1 MAEVQGVTNVS
12 SLDSQLSASSTGQ
25 PMTASAGLDA
35 HFAMARAEYEAMCR
49 SVGIQPGWHVLDAG
63 CGPGGFLPIIADLVG
78 PGGSI
83 AAIDLAPENAALAE
97 ARARAWQ
104 LSCPV
109 EVRVGTV
116 TALPYPDDTFDAVW
130 CANTLMYVTDA
141 EMAQAVAE
149 MRRVVRPG
157 GLIAV
162 KESDPA
168 AHCLLPGDPL
178 LVTRFRDAQ
187 ARASAHGAHGM
198 RARATYQW
206 LKRAGLVDVRQRL
219 VPIERFAPFDADM
232 EAGIKWAYRL
242 FAQSAAAL
250 PDLSEADQAAWRA
263 LGDLARA
270 DNPLH
275 SPDAYNC
282 EANILAIGRV
292 P

>member
-1 MAEVQGVTNVS
+1 MADVQGATNVS
-12 SLDSQLSASSTGQ
+12 PPDSNMSASSTGQ

-97 ARARAWQ
+97 ERARAWQ

-109 EVRVGTV
+109 AVRVGTV

-130 CANTLMYVTDA
+130 CANTLMYVADA
-141 EMAQAVAE
+141 EMAQALAE

-162 KESDPA
+162 KESDPS
-168 AHCLLPGDPL
+168 AHCVLPGDPL
-178 LVTRFRDAQ
+178 LVTRFRDA
-187 ARASAHGAHGM
+187 RTRTTAHGAHGM

-232 EAGIKWAYRL
+232 EAGTKMASRL
-242 FAQSAAAL
+242 FAQWAAAL

-263 LGDLARA
+263 LGDPDRA
-270 DNPLH
+270 DNPLN